1 MWIWPYLVY
10 IFASLERREVGP
22 ILGRTGRSTPAVGSA
37 DWCHSQSKELGQLRD
52 HNEFQSCL
60 KTESIIWPTA
70 IHGGLEIA
78 CLFSL
83 LPGIGDTFV
92 FSRCLV
98 LPPRGSITFGRSIIQ
113 IQHQMMTRVSLH
125 IFAVTIWDAYRM
137 NGTIAY
143 GNHRQWVNC

>member
-1 MWIWPYLVY
+1 MPKDGK
-10 IFASLERREVGP
+10 A
-22 ILGRTGRSTPAVGSA
+22 
-37 DWCHSQSKELGQLRD
+37 
-52 HNEFQSCL
+52 
-60 KTESIIWPTA
+60 ESIIWPTA

-83 LPGIGDTFV
+83 LPGIGDTFA
-92 FSRCLV
+92 FSRCLRV

-125 IFAVTIWDAYRM
+125 IFTVTIWDAYRM

-143 GNHRQWVNC
+143 GNHRQ